1 MKNILAI
8 QSHVV
13 YGHAGNS
20 AAEFPMRRLGA
31 NVWPLNTVQFS
42 NHTQYGKWT
51 GCVMP
56 PSHLTE
62 IVQGIA
68 AIDKL
73 HTCDAVLSG
82 YLGSAEQ
89 GEHILGIVRQVKAA
103 NPQAKY
109 FCDPVMG
116 HPEKGCIV
124 APGVAEFHVR
134 HGLPAS
140 DIIAPN
146 LVELEILCEHAVNNV
161 EEAVLAARELI
172 AQGPQIVLVKHLARA
187 GYSRD
192 RFEMLLVT
200 ADEAWH
206 ISRPLVDFGMRQPVG
221 VGDVT
226 SGLLLVKLLQGAT
239 LQEALEHVTAAV
251 YEIMVTTKAMQEYE
265 LHCFGGCSGSYC
277 QTRTLLQR
285 NKALKYLISAHNDL
299 WADGYYFKPSADSA
313 SCTSGRSAIRCIN
326 AAMCSNPSRFSF
338 TAYAQRRT
346 VNR

>member
-13 YGHAGNS
+13 FGHAGNG

-51 GCVMP
+51 GSVMP
-56 PSHLTE
+56 ASHLSD

-68 AIDKL
+68 DIGQL
-73 HTCDAVLSG
+73 QRCDAVLSG

-89 GEHILGIVRQVKAA
+89 GEHILSIVRQVKAA
-103 NPQAKY
+103 NPNAKY

-124 APGVAEFHVR
+124 APGVAEFHTR
-134 HGLPAS
+134 SALPAS

-146 LVELEILCEHAVNNV
+146 LLELEILSGHAVNSV
-161 EEAVLAARELI
+161 EEAVSAARELI

-187 GYSRD
+187 GYQQD

-200 ADEAWH
+200 AQEAWH
-206 ISRPLVDFGMRQPVG
+206 IHRPLVDFGERQPVG

-239 LQEALEHVTAAV
+239 LREALEHVTAAV
-251 YEIMVTTKAMQEYE
+251 YDVMVVTKKMAEYE
-265 LHCFGGCSGSYC
+265 L
-277 QTRTLLQR
+277 QLVAAQ
-285 NKALKYLISAHNDL
+285 
-299 WADGYYFKPSADSA
+299 DGIAKPEHY
-313 SCTSGRSAIRCIN
+313 
-326 AAMCSNPSRFSF
+326 F
-338 TAYAQRRT
+338 TA
-346 VNR
+346 VKL

>member
-13 YGHAGNS
+13 FGHAGNS

-51 GCVMP
+51 GSVMP
-56 PSHLTE
+56 ASHLSE

-68 AIDKL
+68 DIGQL
-73 HTCDAVLSG
+73 QRCDAVLSG

-89 GEHILGIVRQVKAA
+89 GEHILSIVRQVKAA
-103 NPQAKY
+103 NPNAKY

-124 APGVAEFHVR
+124 APGVAEFHTR
-134 HGLPAS
+134 YAMPAS

-146 LVELEILCEHAVNNV
+146 LIELEILSGHGVNNV
-161 EEAVLAARELI
+161 EEAVASARVLI

-187 GYSRD
+187 GYQQD

-206 ISRPLVDFGMRQPVG
+206 IHRPLVDFGERQPVG

-239 LQEALEHVTAAV
+239 LREALEHVTAAV
-251 YEIMVTTKAMQEYE
+251 YDIMVVTKRMEEYE
-265 LHCFGGCSGSYC
+265 L
-277 QTRTLLQR
+277 QLVAAQ
-285 NKALKYLISAHNDL
+285 
-299 WADGYYFKPSADSA
+299 DGIAKPEHY
-313 SCTSGRSAIRCIN
+313 
-326 AAMCSNPSRFSF
+326 F
-338 TAYAQRRT
+338 TA
-346 VNR
+346 VKL

>member
-1 MKNILAI
+1 MNNILAI

-13 YGHAGNS
+13 FGHAGNS

-42 NHTQYGKWT
+42 NHTQYGQWT

-56 PSHLTE
+56 PAHLTE

-68 AIDKL
+68 AIDQLKR
-73 HTCDAVLSG
+73 CDAVLSG

-103 NPQAKY
+103 NPQAKF

-124 APGVAEFHVR
+124 APGVAEFHKR
-134 HGLPAS
+134 YAMPAS

-146 LVELEILCEHAVNNV
+146 LIELEILAGRDVKDV
-161 EEAVLAARELI
+161 ADAVLAARELI
-172 AQGPQIVLVKHLARA
+172 AQGPEIVLVKHLARA
-187 GYSRD
+187 GYSQD

-206 ISRPLVDFGMRQPVG
+206 ISRPLIDFGARHPVG

-239 LQEALEHVTAAV
+239 LREALEHVTAAV
-251 YEIMVTTKAMQEYE
+251 YEIMVTTKEMGEYE
-265 LHCFGGCSGSYC
+265 LQVVAAQDRIAKPVHCF
-277 QTRTLLQR
+277 
-285 NKALKYLISAHNDL
+285 SATQL
-299 WADGYYFKPSADSA
+299 
-313 SCTSGRSAIRCIN
+313 
-326 AAMCSNPSRFSF
+326 
-338 TAYAQRRT
+338 
-346 VNR
+346 

>member
-13 YGHAGNS
+13 FGHAGNS
-20 AAEFPMRRLGA
+20 AAEFPMRRLGV

-62 IVQGIA
+62 VVQGIA
-68 AIDKL
+68 DIDQL
-73 HTCDAVLSG
+73 RRCDAVLSG

-103 NPQAKY
+103 NPAAKY

-134 HGLPAS
+134 HALPAS

-146 LVELEILCEHAVNNV
+146 LVELEILCERPVNSV
-161 EEAVLAARELI
+161 EEAVSASRELI
-172 AQGPQIVLVKHLARA
+172 AQGPEV
-187 GYSRD
+187 
-192 RFEMLLVT
+192 
-200 ADEAWH
+200 
-206 ISRPLVDFGMRQPVG
+206 VDFGLRQPVG

-239 LQEALEHVTAAV
+239 IRDALEHVTAAV
-251 YEIMVTTKAMQEYE
+251 YEIMIATKEMQEYE
-265 LHCFGGCSGSYC
+265 LQVVAAQDRIAKPEHYFSA
-277 QTRTLLQR
+277 TRL
-285 NKALKYLISAHNDL
+285 
-299 WADGYYFKPSADSA
+299 
-313 SCTSGRSAIRCIN
+313 
-326 AAMCSNPSRFSF
+326 
-338 TAYAQRRT
+338 
-346 VNR
+346 

>member
-13 YGHAGNS
+13 FGHAGNS

-51 GCVMP
+51 GSVMP
-56 PSHLTE
+56 ASHLSD

-68 AIDKL
+68 DIGQL
-73 HTCDAVLSG
+73 ERCDAVLSG

-89 GEHILGIVRQVKAA
+89 GEHILSIVRKVKAA

-124 APGVAEFHVR
+124 APGVAEFHTR
-134 HGLPAS
+134 NAMPAS

-146 LVELEILCEHAVNNV
+146 LIELEILSGHAVNSI
-161 EEAVLAARELI
+161 EEAVSTARELL

-187 GYSRD
+187 GYQQD

-200 ADEAWH
+200 AEEAWH
-206 ISRPLVDFGMRQPVG
+206 IHRPLVDFGERQPVG

-239 LQEALEHVTAAV
+239 LREALEHVTAAV
-251 YEIMVTTKAMQEYE
+251 YDVMVMTKKMNEYE
-265 LHCFGGCSGSYC
+265 LQLVAAQEGI
-277 QTRTLLQR
+277 
-285 NKALKYLISAHNDL
+285 A
-299 WADGYYFKPSADSA
+299 KPEHY
-313 SCTSGRSAIRCIN
+313 
-326 AAMCSNPSRFSF
+326 F
-338 TAYAQRRT
+338 TA
-346 VNR
+346 VKL

>member
-13 YGHAGNS
+13 FGHAGNS

-68 AIDKL
+68 DIDKL
-73 HTCDAVLSG
+73 LTCDAVLSG

-103 NPQAKY
+103 NPAAKY

-134 HGLPAS
+134 YALPAS

-146 LVELEILCEHAVNNV
+146 LVELEILCGHPVASVS
-161 EEAVLAARELI
+161 EAVAAARELI
-172 AQGPQIVLVKHLARA
+172 AQGPEVVLVKHLARA
-187 GYSRD
+187 GLSMD

-200 ADEAWH
+200 AEEAWH
-206 ISRPLVDFGMRQPVG
+206 ISRPLVDFGLRQPVG

-226 SGLLLVKLLQGAT
+226 SGLLLVKLLQGAS
-239 LQEALEHVTAAV
+239 LRDALEHVTAAV
-251 YEIMVTTKAMQEYE
+251 YEIMLA
-265 LHCFGGCSGSYC
+265 
-277 QTRTLLQR
+277 
-285 NKALKYLISAHNDL
+285 
-299 WADGYYFKPSADSA
+299 
-313 SCTSGRSAIRCIN
+313 
-326 AAMCSNPSRFSF
+326 
-338 TAYAQRRT
+338 
-346 VNR
+346 

>member
-13 YGHAGNS
+13 FGHAGNS

-51 GCVMP
+51 GAVMP

-68 AIDKL
+68 DIGEL
-73 HTCDAVLSG
+73 GRCDAVLSG

-89 GEHILGIVRQVKAA
+89 GEHILGIVRKVKEA
-103 NPQAKY
+103 NPNALY

-124 APGVAEFHVR
+124 APGVAEFHANAS
-134 HGLPAS
+134 LPAS
-140 DIIAPN
+140 DLTAPN
-146 LVELEILCEHAVNNV
+146 LLELEMLSGRSIHNV
-161 EEAVLAARELI
+161 AEAVDAARALI
-172 AQGPQIVLVKHLARA
+172 ARGPRLVLVKHLARA
-187 GYSRD
+187 GYQTD

-200 ADEAWH
+200 ADQAWH
-206 ISRPLVDFGMRQPVG
+206 IHRPLVDFGERQPVG

-226 SGLLLVKLLQGAT
+226 SGLMLVKLLQGES
-239 LQEALEHVTAAV
+239 LPQALEHVTAAV
-251 YEIMVTTKAMQEYE
+251 YAIITTTKEMNEYE
-265 LHCFGGCSGSYC
+265 L
-277 QTRTLLQR
+277 QVVAAQD
-285 NKALKYLISAHNDL
+285 LIA
-299 WADGYYFKPSADSA
+299 
-313 SCTSGRSAIRCIN
+313 
-326 AAMCSNPSRFSF
+326 NPRERF
-338 TAYAQRRT
+338 TA
-346 VNR
+346 VEL

>member
-13 YGHAGNS
+13 FGHAGNS

-51 GCVMP
+51 GSVMP
-56 PSHLTE
+56 ASHLSD
-62 IVQGIA
+62 IVEGIA
-68 AIDKL
+68 DIGQL
-73 HTCDAVLSG
+73 QRCDAVLSG

-89 GEHILGIVRQVKAA
+89 GEHILSIVRKVKEA

-124 APGVAEFHVR
+124 APGVAEFHTR
-134 HGLPAS
+134 YAMPAS

-146 LVELEILCEHAVNNV
+146 LIELEILSGHAVNTV
-161 EEAVLAARELI
+161 DEAVSTARELI
-172 AQGPQIVLVKHLARA
+172 AKGPQIVLVKHLARA
-187 GYSRD
+187 AYQQD

-206 ISRPLVDFGMRQPVG
+206 IHRPLVDFGDRQPVG

-239 LQEALEHVTAAV
+239 LREALEHVTAAV
-251 YEIMVTTKAMQEYE
+251 YDIMVVTKKMEEYE
-265 LHCFGGCSGSYC
+265 LQLVAAQEGI
-277 QTRTLLQR
+277 
-285 NKALKYLISAHNDL
+285 A
-299 WADGYYFKPSADSA
+299 KPEHY
-313 SCTSGRSAIRCIN
+313 
-326 AAMCSNPSRFSF
+326 F
-338 TAYAQRRT
+338 TA
-346 VNR
+346 VKL

>member
-13 YGHAGNS
+13 FGHAGNS

-68 AIDKL
+68 DIGQL
-73 HTCDAVLSG
+73 SRCDAVLSG

-103 NPQAKY
+103 NPRARY

-124 APGVAEFHVR
+124 APGVAEFHAR
-134 HGLPAS
+134 YALPAA

-146 LVELEILCEHAVNNV
+146 LLELEMLSGRTVNSVDDAV
-161 EEAVLAARELI
+161 ATARMLI
-172 AQGPQIVLVKHLARA
+172 AKGPEIVLVKHLARA
-187 GYSRD
+187 GYARD

-206 ISRPLVDFGMRQPVG
+206 ISRPLVDFGERQPVG

-226 SGLLLVKLLQGAT
+226 SGLLLVKLLQGAG

-251 YEIMVTTKAMQEYE
+251 YGIMTTTKQMEEYE
-265 LHCFGGCSGSYC
+265 L
-277 QTRTLLQR
+277 QVVAAQ
-285 NKALKYLISAHNDL
+285 ALIA
-299 WADGYYFKPSADSA
+299 KPDEW
-313 SCTSGRSAIRCIN
+313 
-326 AAMCSNPSRFSF
+326 F
-338 TAYAQRRT
+338 TATAL
-346 VNR
+346 

>member
-13 YGHAGNS
+13 FGHAGNS

-42 NHTQYGKWT
+42 NHTQYGQWT
-51 GCVMP
+51 GAVMP

-68 AIDKL
+68 AIGQL
-73 HTCDAVLSG
+73 SRCDAVLSG

-89 GEHILGIVRQVKAA
+89 GEHILEIVRQVKAA

-124 APGVAEFHVR
+124 APGVAEFHAR
-134 HGLPAS
+134 FALPAS

-146 LVELEILCEHAVNNV
+146 LLELEILSGHAVASV
-161 EEAVLAARELI
+161 DEAVATARELI
-172 AQGPQIVLVKHLARA
+172 ARGPQIVLVKHLARA
-187 GYSRD
+187 GYHQD

-200 ADEAWH
+200 SDEAWH
-206 ISRPLVDFGMRQPVG
+206 ISRPLVDFGARQPVG

-239 LQEALEHVTAAV
+239 LREALEHVTAAV
-251 YEIMVTTKAMQEYE
+251 YDIMVTTKRMEEYE
-265 LHCFGGCSGSYC
+265 L
-277 QTRTLLQR
+277 QVVAAQ
-285 NKALKYLISAHNDL
+285 
-299 WADGYYFKPSADSA
+299 DGIARPEHY
-313 SCTSGRSAIRCIN
+313 
-326 AAMCSNPSRFSF
+326 F
-338 TAYAQRRT
+338 TA
-346 VNR
+346 VKL

>member
-13 YGHAGNS
+13 FGHAGNS

-42 NHTQYGKWT
+42 NHTQYGQWT
-51 GCVMP
+51 GAVMP

-68 AIDKL
+68 AIGQL
-73 HTCDAVLSG
+73 SRCDAVLSG
-82 YLGSAEQ
+82 YLGAAEQ
-89 GEHILGIVRQVKAA
+89 GEQILEIVRQVKAA

-124 APGVAEFHVR
+124 APGVAEFHAR
-134 HGLPAS
+134 FALPAS

-146 LVELEILCEHAVNNV
+146 LLELEMLSGHPVASVD
-161 EEAVLAARELI
+161 EAVATARELI
-172 AQGPQIVLVKHLARA
+172 ARGPQIVLVKHLARA
-187 GYSRD
+187 GFQQD

-200 ADEAWH
+200 AEEAWH
-206 ISRPLVDFGMRQPVG
+206 ISRPLVDFGARQPVG

-239 LQEALEHVTAAV
+239 LREALEHVTAAV
-251 YEIMVTTKAMQEYE
+251 YDIMVTTKRMEEYE
-265 LHCFGGCSGSYC
+265 L
-277 QTRTLLQR
+277 QVVAAQ
-285 NKALKYLISAHNDL
+285 
-299 WADGYYFKPSADSA
+299 DGIAQPEHY
-313 SCTSGRSAIRCIN
+313 
-326 AAMCSNPSRFSF
+326 F
-338 TAYAQRRT
+338 TA
-346 VNR
+346 VKL

>member
-13 YGHAGNS
+13 FGHAGNS

-51 GCVMP
+51 GSVMP
-56 PSHLTE
+56 PAHLTE

-68 AIDKL
+68 AIDQL
-73 HTCDAVLSG
+73 QRCDAVLSG

-89 GEHILGIVRQVKAA
+89 GEHILGIVQQVKVA

-124 APGVAEFHVR
+124 APGVAEFHLR
-134 HGLPAS
+134 HALPAS

-146 LVELEILCEHAVNNV
+146 LIELEILCEHAVNSV
-161 EEAVLAARELI
+161 QEAVAAARELI
-172 AQGPQIVLVKHLARA
+172 AKGPQIVLVKHLARA
-187 GYSRD
+187 GLSAD

-200 ADEAWH
+200 PQEAWH
-206 ISRPLVDFGMRQPVG
+206 ISRPLVDFGARQPVG

-226 SGLLLVKLLQGAT
+226 SGLLLVKLLQGT
-239 LQEALEHVTAAV
+239 PVREALEHVTAAV
-251 YEIMVTTKAMQEYE
+251 YEIMLTTHGMQEYE
-265 LHCFGGCSGSYC
+265 LQVVAAQDRIAKPEHLFSA
-277 QTRTLLQR
+277 TLL
-285 NKALKYLISAHNDL
+285 
-299 WADGYYFKPSADSA
+299 
-313 SCTSGRSAIRCIN
+313 
-326 AAMCSNPSRFSF
+326 
-338 TAYAQRRT
+338 
-346 VNR
+346 

>member
-13 YGHAGNS
+13 FGHAGNS

-42 NHTQYGKWT
+42 NHTQYGQWT
-51 GCVMP
+51 GAVMP

-68 AIDKL
+68 AIGQL
-73 HTCDAVLSG
+73 SRCDAVLSG

-89 GEHILGIVRQVKAA
+89 GEHILEIVRQVKTA

-124 APGVAEFHVR
+124 APGVAEFHA
-134 HGLPAS
+134 HFALPAS

-146 LVELEILCEHAVNNV
+146 LLELEMLSGHAVASV
-161 EEAVLAARELI
+161 DEAVVTARELI
-172 AQGPQIVLVKHLARA
+172 ARGPQIVLVKHLARA
-187 GYSRD
+187 GYHQD

-200 ADEAWH
+200 SDEAWH
-206 ISRPLVDFGMRQPVG
+206 ISRPLVDFGARQPVG

-226 SGLLLVKLLQGAT
+226 SGLLLVKLLRGAT
-239 LQEALEHVTAAV
+239 LREALEHVTAAV
-251 YEIMVTTKAMQEYE
+251 YDIMVTTKRMEEYE
-265 LHCFGGCSGSYC
+265 L
-277 QTRTLLQR
+277 QVVAAQ
-285 NKALKYLISAHNDL
+285 
-299 WADGYYFKPSADSA
+299 DGIAQPEHY
-313 SCTSGRSAIRCIN
+313 
-326 AAMCSNPSRFSF
+326 F
-338 TAYAQRRT
+338 TA
-346 VNR
+346 VKL

>member
-1 MKNILAI
+1 
-8 QSHVV
+8 
-13 YGHAGNS
+13 
-20 AAEFPMRRLGA
+20 
-31 NVWPLNTVQFS
+31 
-42 NHTQYGKWT
+42 
-51 GCVMP
+51 
-56 PSHLTE
+56 
-62 IVQGIA
+62 
-68 AIDKL
+68 
-73 HTCDAVLSG
+73 
-82 YLGSAEQ
+82 
-89 GEHILGIVRQVKAA
+89 AA

-265 LHCFGGCSGSYC
+265 LQVVAAQDRIAKPEHYF
-277 QTRTLLQR
+277 
-285 NKALKYLISAHNDL
+285 SATKL
-299 WADGYYFKPSADSA
+299 
-313 SCTSGRSAIRCIN
+313 
-326 AAMCSNPSRFSF
+326 
-338 TAYAQRRT
+338 
-346 VNR
+346 